1 MGKRPHGVVKPMV
14 TGLGLLSRAN
24 PMLNLPAKDLGF
36 ESQSSSSDLDH
47 IR

>member
-1 MGKRPHGVVKPMV
+1 MAEAHGHL
-14 TGLGLLSRAN
+14 TGLLSRAN
-24 PMLNLPAKDLGF
+24 PMLNLPTKDLGF